1 MILVLVI
8 IALAALIVLV
18 VRQQASVKASQEALR
33 YATEQGAALKA
44 VSESLNLELR
54 QFKEGGFDRLIGEKL
69 TALTQKA
76 TQELEARERLIKE
89 GRAELFQQ
97 QERYTKAAEAFN
109 QSLGKVVSQLSGL
122 TDLQGKVGELN
133 DLLKPQ
139 QLRGE
144 LGEVIVRNLLADK
157 LPKQYEEEH
166 TFSDGKKVEF
176 AIRLSDKLIPVDSKL
191 QLEDY
196 KRLREA
202 DERQRPALRTEF
214 KRKVRQKIDEVKQ
227 YIRPQ
232 EGTANFA
239 LMVIPSEAVFY
250 ELVASKDFT
259 EDGGLYE
266 YAQAQHV
273 FLTSPLTF
281 WAYLT
286 TIAQGLKGLEI
297 EHRAEEVLAS
307 LQSLAAQ
314 IRNFVQEEFRKLGG
328 HLRNASSQYDQAE
341 KALKDVEQSLTN
353 LERIGAPHQPHEEA
367 LP

>member
-1 MILVLVI
+1 MSVMISLIILIVGVSL
-8 IALAALIVLV
+8 IALLLYYAVREAAVLKSTAV
-18 VRQQASVKASQEALR
+18 GLQAELQEFKTRGLDALVKQ
-33 YATEQGAALKA
+33 KI
-44 VSESLNLELR
+44 ESLELAAQR
-54 QFKEGGFDRLIGEKL
+54 HVAD
-69 TALTQKA
+69 
-76 TQELEARERLIKE
+76 RERLIE
-89 GRAELFQQ
+89 QQNEELLKQQ
-97 QERYTKAAEAFN
+97 QETLRHITMIHTSFGQVETQIK
-109 QSLGKVVSQLSGL
+109 GL
-122 TDLQGKVGELN
+122 HDLPGKVGELN

-157 LPKQYEEEH
+157 LPKQYEEDY
-166 TFSDGKKVEF
+166 TFADGKKVEF
-176 AIRLSDKLIPVDSKL
+176 AIRLGEKLIPVDSKL

-196 KRLREA
+196 KRVREA

-214 KRKVRQKIDEVKQ
+214 KRKVRQKIDEVKA

-232 EGTANFA
+232 EGTYNFA

-250 ELVASKDFT
+250 ELVANKDFT

-266 YAQAQHV
+266 FAQTQHV

-281 WAYLT
+281 WAYLV

-307 LQSLAAQ
+307 LQMLAGQ
-314 IRNFVQEEFRKLGG
+314 IRSFTQEEFRKLGG
-328 HLRNASSQYDQAE
+328 HLRNANSQYDQAE
-341 KALKDVEQSLTN
+341 KALKDVEQALTN
-353 LERIGAPHQPHEEA
+353 VERVGASHQHQEGV